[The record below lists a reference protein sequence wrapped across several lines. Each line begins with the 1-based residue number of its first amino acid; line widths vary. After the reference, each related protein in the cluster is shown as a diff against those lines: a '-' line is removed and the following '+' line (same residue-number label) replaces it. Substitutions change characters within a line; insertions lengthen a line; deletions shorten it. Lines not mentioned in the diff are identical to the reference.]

1 VIPSNYSQALSWSVR
16 LLASN
21 ATVLLLVGAVVLAP
35 TLSPA
40 MGILDE
46 ESPTTRIP
54 EPSIN
59 FRVKIT
65 DVELA
70 TYEVTRASFDGHSF
84 LTGLWGRT
92 KVSVPFDKIDKLMF
106 DPGEGSE
113 IIAIVSLKDGTT
125 KTLSVRGTTPC
136 FGEAS
141 FGNVS
146 VQVRHL
152 RDVVFLGRVLR

>member
-1 VIPSNYSQALSWSVR
+1 MPSAHRMAVLSRSTWAWRGVLAAAVLLG
-16 LLASN
+16 LLA
-21 ATVLLLVGAVVLAP
+21 
-35 TLSPA
+35 PA
-40 MGILDE
+40 STTGMGVLDE
-46 ESPTTRIP
+46 DSPTTRIP
-54 EPSIN
+54 EPSTN
-59 FRVKIT
+59 FKVRIT

-70 TYEVTRASFDGHSF
+70 TYEATRASFDGHVF
-84 LTGLWGRT
+84 LTGLWGKT
-92 KVSVPFDKIDKLMF
+92 KVSVPFEKIDKVMF

-113 IIAIVSLKDGTT
+113 IVAIVSLRDGTN

-136 FGEAS
+136 FGEAT